1 MASILPNGK
10 TQFID
15 VNGRPLVRGKVYF
28 YEPNTETFKDT
39 FTDSSATTPN
49 TNPVVLDGAGR
60 ATIWGIGAYRQVVYD
75 WKGNLIWDEIV
86 SDVQAAIDDFKN
98 QLSGPSGSSL
108 VGFLQD
114 GAGAVTRPMQDKAR
128 ETVSAK
134 DYGAKGDGV
143 TDDTV
148 AIQKA
153 VDYVNS
159 IGGGCVKLPRGTYVV
174 SASRSTEIFSN
185 FGVPV
190 AASTGAILLRNS
202 VSLEGEGRDN
212 TTLKCNDPAVTLI
225 YQITPLRA
233 RVSGMALQGAWSPAN
248 PNAGAGNGIFTLA
261 TTGGALYRT
270 TYCTWRDLII
280 TGVGSYGIGLQNGYP
295 IGCRIEDVIVD
306 TTGADGLDLKARDP
320 NNPSNAPW
328 GNATTNIF
336 VTNHGGRV
344 TGSCGIDT
352 RGIWNHK
359 NVQVVNFGAANPTF
373 TYVGVRFR
381 TKDTAPNGYVG
392 IANYSTLDGFLV
404 WAAAGA
410 GANAQ
415 GVVSGSD
422 ACRVSN
428 GTIVNCQY
436 GVQLTGNSVGNAT
449 KTTVMGV
456 TSVGALLYGFFVGP
470 GCVDA
475 IFLGCNSSGSATA
488 GYRDVGTYSK
498 FVCCGADEAAAL
510 STSAGSVSSQMVD
523 NCTFGTD
530 WGVSVSSPAPGRVD
544 VVPRGTSPL
553 LNLNLSPVGG
563 GLVRFNLP
571 FNSTGDVPC
580 TGNMVF
586 QDTTGAQRKFMVCA

>member
-15 VNGRPLVRGKVYF
+15 QNGKPLAYGTVTF
-28 YEPNTETFKDT
+28 YAPGTTTKKDT
-39 FTDSSATTPN
+39 WQDQAMTQPN
-49 TNPVVLDGAGR
+49 TNPVVLDSRGQ
-60 ATIWGIGAYRQVVYD
+60 ATIWGSGAYRQVVAD
-75 WKGNLIWDEIV
+75 KFGVVVWDQV
-86 SDVQAAIDDFKN
+86 VTDLSG
-98 QLSGPSGSSL
+98 QLSDSGGSNI
-108 VGFLQD
+108 VGFLQ
-114 GAGAVTRPMQDKAR
+114 AGTGVVSRTAQDKMR
-128 ETVSAK
+128 DVVSAK
-134 DYGAKGDGV
+134 DFGAKGDGI

-148 AIQKA
+148 AIQA
-153 VDYVNS
+153 AIDWIDS
-159 IGGGCVKLPRGTYVV
+159 IGGGCVKLPRGTYLV
-174 SASRSTEIFSN
+174 SASRSTETFSN

-190 AASTGAILLRNS
+190 AANTGAVLLRNS
-202 VSLEGEGRDN
+202 VSLEGDGRDN
-212 TTLKCNDPAVTLI
+212 TMLKCNDPAVTLI
-225 YQITPLRA
+225 YQITPLKA
-233 RVSGMALQGAWSPAN
+233 RVSGIALQGGWSPSN

-261 TTGGALYRT
+261 TNGGTLYRT

-295 IGCRIEDVIVD
+295 IGCRIEDIIVD

-320 NNPSNAPW
+320 NNPNNIPW
-328 GNATTNIF
+328 GNATNNIF

-359 NVQVVNFGAANPTF
+359 NVQVVNFGAANPAF

-381 TKDTAPNGYVG
+381 TKDTAASGYVG
-392 IANYSTLDGFLV
+392 IANYSTLDGFLI

-428 GTIVNCQY
+428 GTIINCQY
-436 GVQLTGNSVGNAT
+436 SVQLTGNSVGNAT
-449 KTTVMGV
+449 KTTVTGV
-456 TSVGALLYGFFVGP
+456 TSIGALAYGFFVGP
-470 GCVDA
+470 GCVDS
-475 IFLGCNSSGSATA
+475 IFMGCNSSGSVTA

-498 FVCCGADEAAAL
+498 FISCGADESAAL
-510 STSAGSVSSQMVD
+510 STSTGSVSSQMVD

-530 WGVSVSSPAPGRVD
+530 WGVSISSPTAGRVD
-544 VVPRGTSPL
+544 VVPRGTSSL

-563 GLVRFNLP
+563 GLVRFNAP

-586 QDTTGAQRKFMVCA
+586 QDTTGAQRKFMICA